1 MSPFKRALLLV
12 IATIV
17 CFTLLY
23 FILKMYQIRV
33 LGMSTLEFIL
43 AVIAAMYIIKK
54 LI

>member
-1 MSPFKRALLLV
+1 MSPFKKIFIKV

-23 FILKMYQIRV
+23 FILKMYQVRV
-33 LGMSTLEFIL
+33 LGMSTLEFLL
-43 AVIAAMYIIKK
+43 AVIVAMYIIKK